1 MAQDPKDLIHLAV
14 HESADPSVMESR
26 QKEANLGSNDDLN
39 DSVHD
44 DENVDVPIP
53 QANDPLAE
61 PTVVDHQITTANLS
75 AG

>member
-26 QKEANLGSNDDLN
+26 QKEANLGNNDDLN

-44 DENVDVPIP
+44 DEKVDVLIP
-53 QANDPLAE
+53 QANDSFEEA
-61 PTVVDHQITTANLS
+61 TVVDNQITTANLS